1 MVRTIIALFGVAI
14 LFCFATVSD
23 AEWTVLRED
32 DIIRGDGI
40 DGMLH
45 DVYFTNNQ
53 NGLVVGDNG
62 LMLVTTDGG
71 KTWEK
76 MEVDMRPPGARQR
89 PGGRPGAGGGPP
101 GFGGGGPSPL
111 YNIYFVDE
119 NVGFITGGRATIL
132 KTEDGGKTWSRKMA
146 MSDTPGRD
154 GNPGRL
160 RANLMGIQ
168 MINETI
174 GFIAGSEN
182 TILKTTDGGETWI
195 GSSERA
201 RVGET
206 RNNLENIWF
215 VSPTTGWVI
224 GSFGTLLHTADGG
237 ETWEKRDPGFDNNLF
252 GIHFLDE
259 NTGWIS
265 GQEGLILHTT
275 DGGATWNQQKAYDLH
290 RLSEK
295 KVNLFIETVRSLGGK
310 ISIETANPLISA
322 IVFDR
327 EVEAKQMFTEM
338 LQHKFSESIY
348 EEFLAETEPKLKKDC
363 DIDSDLHDIVL
374 VDAMVGWAVGG
385 FNSVLHTTDGG
396 KTWTVSNIL
405 GSANLKGVH
414 ATDPNNCWTVNDWG
428 VIAGYK
434 SQ

>member
-1 MVRTIIALFGVAI
+1 MTRTTITFFAMLIGVAI
-14 LFCFATVSD
+14 FFSHATVSE
-23 AEWTVLRED
+23 AEWTILRED

-40 DGMLH
+40 DGMLQ
-45 DVYFTNNQ
+45 DVYFMDNQ
-53 NGLVVGDNG
+53 RGLVVGNNG
-62 LMLVTTDGG
+62 LILVTTDGG
-71 KTWEK
+71 TTWGRLD
-76 MEVDMRPPGARQR
+76 VDMRPPGAGQRQGGR
-89 PGGRPGAGGGPP
+89 PGAAGGPPGAGGGPP
-101 GFGGGGPSPL
+101 AGMFGGGGGAPL

-132 KTEDGGKTWSRKMA
+132 KTEDAGKTWSRKTA

-154 GNPGRL
+154 GRPGRL

-168 MINETI
+168 MISETT

-215 VSPTTGWVI
+215 VSPTMGWII
-224 GSFGTLLHTADGG
+224 GSFGTLMHTADGG

-259 NTGWIS
+259 NTGWIC

-275 DGGATWNQQKAYDLH
+275 DGGETWNQQKTESYD
-290 RLSEK
+290 
-295 KVNLFIETVRSLGGK
+295 
-310 ISIETANPLISA
+310 
-322 IVFDR
+322 
-327 EVEAKQMFTEM
+327 
-338 LQHKFSESIY
+338 
-348 EEFLAETEPKLKKDC
+348 
-363 DIDSDLHDIVL
+363 DLHDIIF
-374 VDAMVGWAVGG
+374 VDAKVGWAVGG

-396 KTWTVSNIL
+396 QTWTVSNIP

-414 ATDPNNCWTVNDWG
+414 ATDQNNCWTVNDWG

-434 SQ
+434 AQ